1 MPEEIVSGM
10 NRMQEALKRLPRED
24 AEKLMENA
32 AIRAEAVADYAEQI
46 GRAANQ
52 SGT

>member
-1 MPEEIVSGM
+1 MPEEIISSVT
-10 NRMQEALKRLPRED
+10 RMTEALMRLPRED
-24 AEKLMENA
+24 AEKLAENA

-52 SGT
+52 PG

>member
-46 GRAANQ
+46 GRVTSQ
-52 SGT
+52 PG